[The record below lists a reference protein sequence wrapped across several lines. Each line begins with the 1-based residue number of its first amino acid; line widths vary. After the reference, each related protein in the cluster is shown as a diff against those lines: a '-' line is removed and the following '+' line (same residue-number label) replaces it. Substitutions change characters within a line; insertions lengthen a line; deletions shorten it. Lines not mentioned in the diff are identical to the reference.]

1 MFVIMAV
8 DAEVFPVRTVRR
20 IVHRIAIFVMN
31 GQKMSILVIEFSSAS
46 GADEAMDLKGPLP
59 IDPMGIGGLLELLEY
74 LLHWPVA
81 TLLLDTGV
89 SSVVVLFHR
98 DLFS

>member
-20 IVHRIAIFVMN
+20 IVHRVPIFVMN
-31 GQKMSILVIEFSSAS
+31 GQEMSIFVIKFSSAS
-46 GADEAMDLKGPLP
+46 GADEAMDLKGPLA
-59 IDPMGIGGLLELLEY
+59 IRPMGIGRLLELLEY
-74 LLHWPVA
+74 LLYRPFT
-81 TLLLDTGV
+81 TLLFDTGV